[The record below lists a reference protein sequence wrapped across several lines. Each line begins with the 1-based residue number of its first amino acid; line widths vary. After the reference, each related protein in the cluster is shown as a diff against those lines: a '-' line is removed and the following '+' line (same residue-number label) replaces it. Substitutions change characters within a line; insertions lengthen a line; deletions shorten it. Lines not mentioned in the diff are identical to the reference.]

1 MVREAA
7 GGDPVRFAAVM
18 AWPIREL
25 LLHYLGRLR
34 ERARGD
40 YNASLIVW
48 AVQIGYSKDRIPMPD
63 VPQVLRGA

>member
-7 GGDPVRFAAVM
+7 GGDPARFEAVM
-18 AWPIREL
+18 QWPIREL

-48 AVQIGYSKDRIPMPD
+48 AVQCGYSKDRISVPD
-63 VPQVLRGA
+63 VPAVLRSS